1 MFQCLFKCHFALV
14 SSLLQKDTTAK
25 KQAFSDTYKV
35 QHCCRCIHLSENVL
49 NHVLKMNKQNWK
61 MLDKLKQ
68 IKNFI
73 LNTPEDDNIFQQ
85 LHSGLQI
92 LRD

>member
-1 MFQCLFKCHFALV
+1 
-14 SSLLQKDTTAK
+14 
-25 KQAFSDTYKV
+25 
-35 QHCCRCIHLSENVL
+35 
-49 NHVLKMNKQNWK
+49 MNKQNWK